1 MQLSKRNFH
10 SLVSISIIMFTQL
23 LNAQDL
29 YTELD
34 EIEVTATRLNS
45 SLLNSSQS
53 VSVIEKERIQNATQL
68 LAMDEVLAGV
78 PGLYMQNRYNFAQDL
93 RVSIRGFGARSAF
106 GIRGIK
112 VIVDGIPETMPDGQA
127 GVDSIDLGSANR
139 IEILRGPSSSHYG
152 NAAGGVIFI
161 ETESGSETRI
171 Y

>member
-68 LAMDEVLAGV
+68 LSL
-78 PGLYMQNRYNFAQDL
+78 
-93 RVSIRGFGARSAF
+93 IH
-106 GIRGIK
+106 I
-112 VIVDGIPETMPDGQA
+112 
-127 GVDSIDLGSANR
+127 
-139 IEILRGPSSSHYG
+139 
-152 NAAGGVIFI
+152 
-161 ETESGSETRI
+161 
-171 Y
+171 